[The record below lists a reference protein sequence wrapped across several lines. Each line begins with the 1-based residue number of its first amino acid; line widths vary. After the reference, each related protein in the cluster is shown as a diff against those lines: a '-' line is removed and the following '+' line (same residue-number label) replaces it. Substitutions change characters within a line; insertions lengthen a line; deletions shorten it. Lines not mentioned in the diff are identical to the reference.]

1 MKTTLIKTAAIL
13 FTSILAL
20 SVTSC
25 SSDSAIGPLDNTNQQ
40 EQNYSTLLGQIEN
53 IPVTELNEQEMDDL
67 LYMREEEKLARDVYI
82 TMFSKWNQLTFNNI
96 SKSEQQHMDALKYL
110 VNRYSL
116 TDPVST
122 NEVGK
127 FTNTK
132 LQELYT
138 QLVQEGDVSLIDA
151 LKVGAAIEEIDI
163 LDLYKAID
171 ITDNEDIKNI
181 YSNLIQGS
189 ENHLRAFV
197 KVLSKN
203 GVTYVP
209 QYLSQEQYDLIV
221 N

>member
-13 FTSILAL
+13 FASILAL

-25 SSDSAIGPLDNTNQQ
+25 SSDSATGPLDNTNQQ

-132 LQELYT
+132 LQELYI
-138 QLVQEGDVSLIDA
+138 QLVQQGDVSLIDA
-151 LKVGAAIEEIDI
+151 LKVGSAIEEIDI

-171 ITDNEDIKNI
+171 LTDNEDIKNI
-181 YSNLIQGS
+181 YSNLRKGS